1 MIIKD
6 IEQGSDEWFE
16 FRKKKISG
24 TRLSEIYSK
33 TKVRKIGFYKIIA
46 EFLGLDP
53 DDEIPSE
60 RGLRLEQEAI
70 DNFEDVMGLKVA
82 RVGVCISDDNP
93 AIINSPDG
101 LIKVGKKYKAAVEV
115 KCLSSARHLQM
126 VIENEIPKEFESQVM
141 QYFIVNPDLETLY
154 FVSYDPRVI
163 SIPMHIIEVSRK
175 DLGDKP
181 KQFFDFQ
188 VEQLNEINEIVERLS
203 F

>member
-1 MIIKD
+1 MVIKD
-6 IEQGSDEWFE
+6 IEQGSQEWLD

-33 TKVRKIGFYKIIA
+33 TGIVKIGFYKIIA

-53 DDEIPSE
+53 DEENPAE

-70 DNFEDVMGLKVA
+70 DNFEDVMGLKVE
-82 RVGVCISDDNP
+82 RVGVCISDENP
-93 AIINSPDG
+93 SIINSPDG
-101 LIKVGKKYKAAVEV
+101 IIKVGKKYKQAVEV
-115 KCLSSARHLQM
+115 KCVSSAKHLKM
-126 VIENEIPKEFESQVM
+126 TIENKPLDDYESQIM
-141 QYFIVNPDLETLY
+141 QYFVVNPDLETLY

-163 SIPMHIIEVSRK
+163 SVPMHIMVVNRE

-188 VEQLNEINEIVERLS
+188 VQQLEDIKRIVEGLS